1 MSEGSNNQFE
11 AMESELKYI
20 PLDHIRIV
28 NPRCRDRRK
37 FEKIVESIRNLGL
50 KKPIQVSP
58 RRGTSG
64 DGQPHYD
71 LVCGQGRIE
80 AFTSLGYLEIPALV
94 VDASKDDLLIMSLV
108 ENMARRHPS
117 PGDLI
122 IEIERLKQAGYTN
135 VAIGLKLDIA
145 DSMVGGLL
153 SLRNA
158 GEERLLS
165 EAVKGSIP
173 LGVAIDI
180 SKTESPEAQ
189 RELLLAY
196 EGGKLNQASIRVVR
210 RLLMQRRT
218 RGKGQHAHD
227 TQLRKPQTT
236 ADGLVKAFKR
246 ETQRQRSLV
255 RKAKICD
262 AHLMFITTAFRR
274 LTIDEDFTNLLR
286 AERLDTMPAL
296 LAEIIQAER
305 RTV

>member
-1 MSEGSNNQFE
+1 
-11 AMESELKYI
+11 MENEVIFI
-20 PLDHIRIV
+20 PLDRIRIV
-28 NPRCRDRRK
+28 NPRLRDRRK
-37 FEKIVESIRNLGL
+37 FEKIIESIRNLGL

-58 RRGTSG
+58 RQSASA
-64 DGQPHYD
+64 DGQQHYD

-80 AFTSLGYLEIPALV
+80 AFNALGYLEIPALV
-94 VDASKDDLLIMSLV
+94 VEASREDLLIMSLV
-108 ENMARRHPS
+108 ENMARRYPA

-122 IEIERLKQAGYTN
+122 VEIDRLKQAGYSN
-135 VAIGLKLDIA
+135 AAIGKKLDIA
-145 DSMVGGLL
+145 DTMVSGLI

-180 SKTESPEAQ
+180 SRTESPEAQ

-196 EGGKLNQASIRVVR
+196 EGGDLNQASIRVVR

-218 RGKGQHAHD
+218 LGKGLHTHD
-227 TQLRKPQTT
+227 HCLKKGPTT
-236 ADGLVKAFKR
+236 ADGLVKEFKK

-255 RKAKICD
+255 RKAKVCD

-286 AERLDTMPAL
+286 AERLDTMPAF
-296 LAEIIQAER
+296 LAEIIGMER
-305 RTV
+305 RVA

>member
-1 MSEGSNNQFE
+1 
-11 AMESELKYI
+11 MENEVIFI
-20 PLDHIRIV
+20 PLDRIRIV
-28 NPRCRDRRK
+28 NPRLRDRRK
-37 FEKIVESIRNLGL
+37 FEKIIESIRNLGL

-58 RRGTSG
+58 RHGASA
-64 DGQPHYD
+64 DGQQHYD

-80 AFTSLGYLEIPALV
+80 AFNALGYLEIPALV
-94 VDASKDDLLIMSLV
+94 VEASKEDLLIMSLV
-108 ENMARRHPS
+108 ENMARRYPA

-122 IEIERLKQAGYTN
+122 VEIDRLKQAGYSN
-135 VAIGLKLDIA
+135 VAIGKKLDIA
-145 DSMVGGLL
+145 DTMVSGLI

-180 SKTESPEAQ
+180 SRTESPEAQ

-196 EGGKLNQASIRVVR
+196 EGGKLNQAAIRVVR
-210 RLLMQRRT
+210 RVLMQRRT
-218 RGKGQHAHD
+218 LGKGLHTHD
-227 TQLRKPQTT
+227 HQLKKGPTT
-236 ADGLVKAFKR
+236 ADGLVKEFKK

-255 RKAKICD
+255 RKAKVCD

-286 AERLDTMPAL
+286 AERLDTMPAF
-296 LAEIIQAER
+296 LAEIIGMER
-305 RTV
+305 RVA

>member
-1 MSEGSNNQFE
+1 
-11 AMESELKYI
+11 MENEVIFI
-20 PLDHIRIV
+20 PLDRIRIV
-28 NPRCRDRRK
+28 NPRLRDRRK
-37 FEKIVESIRNLGL
+37 FEKIIESIRNLGL
-50 KKPIQVSP
+50 KKPIQVSQRATP
-58 RRGTSG
+58 PA

-80 AFTSLGYLEIPALV
+80 AFHALGHLEIPALV
-94 VDASKDDLLIMSLV
+94 VEASKEDLLIMSLV
-108 ENMARRHPS
+108 ENMARRYPA

-122 IEIERLKQAGYTN
+122 IEIDRLKQAGYSN
-135 VAIGLKLDIA
+135 VAIGKKLDIA
-145 DSMVGGLL
+145 DTMVSGLL

-180 SKTESPEAQ
+180 AKTASPEAQ
-189 RELLLAY
+189 RELLEAY

-218 RGKGQHAHD
+218 LGKGLHTHNN
-227 TQLRKPQTT
+227 QLKKPQET
-236 ADGLVKAFKR
+236 ADGMVKAFKK

-255 RKAKICD
+255 RKAKVCD

-286 AERLDTMPAL
+286 AERLDTMPAF
-296 LAEIIQAER
+296 LAEIVGIER
-305 RTV
+305 RVA

>member
-1 MSEGSNNQFE
+1 
-11 AMESELKYI
+11 MENVIFI
-20 PLDHIRIV
+20 PLDRIRIV
-28 NPRCRDRRK
+28 NPRLRDRRK
-37 FEKIVESIRNLGL
+37 FEKIIESIRNLGL

-58 RRGTSG
+58 RHGASA
-64 DGQPHYD
+64 DGQQHYD

-80 AFTSLGYLEIPALV
+80 AFNALGYLEIPALV
-94 VDASKDDLLIMSLV
+94 VEASKEDLMIMSLV
-108 ENMARRHPS
+108 ENMARRYPA

-122 IEIERLKQAGYTN
+122 VEIDRLKQAGYSN
-135 VAIGLKLDIA
+135 VAIGKKLDIT
-145 DSMVGGLL
+145 DTMVSGLI

-180 SKTESPEAQ
+180 SRTESPEAQ

-196 EGGKLNQASIRVVR
+196 EGGDLNQASIRVVR

-218 RGKGQHAHD
+218 LGKGLHTHD
-227 TQLRKPQTT
+227 HQLKRGPTT
-236 ADGLVKAFKR
+236 ADGLVKEFKK

-255 RKAKICD
+255 RKAKVCD

-286 AERLDTMPAL
+286 AERLDTMPAF
-296 LAEIIQAER
+296 LAEIIGMER
-305 RTV
+305 RVA

>member
-1 MSEGSNNQFE
+1 
-11 AMESELKYI
+11 MENEVIFI
-20 PLDHIRIV
+20 PLDRIRIV
-28 NPRCRDRRK
+28 NPRLRDRRK
-37 FEKIVESIRNLGL
+37 FEKIIESIRNLGL

-58 RRGTSG
+58 RHGASA
-64 DGQPHYD
+64 DGQQHYD

-80 AFTSLGYLEIPALV
+80 AFNALGYLEIPALV
-94 VDASKDDLLIMSLV
+94 VEASKEDLMIMSLV
-108 ENMARRHPS
+108 ENMARRHPA

-122 IEIERLKQAGYTN
+122 AEIGRLKQAGYSN
-135 VAIGLKLDIA
+135 VAIGKKLDIT
-145 DSMVGGLL
+145 DTMVSGLL

-180 SKTESPEAQ
+180 SRTESPEAQ

-196 EGGKLNQASIRVVR
+196 EGGDLNQASIRVVR

-218 RGKGQHAHD
+218 LGKGLHTHD
-227 TQLRKPQTT
+227 HQSKKGPTT
-236 ADGLVKAFKR
+236 ADGLVKEFKK

-255 RKAKICD
+255 RKAKVCD

-286 AERLDTMPAL
+286 AERLDTMPAF
-296 LAEIIQAER
+296 LAEIIGIER
-305 RTV
+305 SVA

>member
-1 MSEGSNNQFE
+1 
-11 AMESELKYI
+11 MENEVIFI
-20 PLDHIRIV
+20 PLDRIRIV
-28 NPRCRDRRK
+28 NPRLRDRRK
-37 FEKIVESIRNLGL
+37 FEKIIESIRNLGL

-58 RRGTSG
+58 RHGASA

-80 AFTSLGYLEIPALV
+80 AFNALGYLEIPALV
-94 VDASKDDLLIMSLV
+94 VVASKEDLMIMSLV
-108 ENMARRHPS
+108 ENMARRYPA

-122 IEIERLKQAGYTN
+122 IEIDRLKQVGYSN
-135 VAIGLKLDIA
+135 VAIGKKLDIA
-145 DSMVGGLL
+145 DTMVSGLL

-173 LGVAIDI
+173 LGVAIEI
-180 SKTESPEAQ
+180 SRAESPEAQ

-196 EGGKLNQASIRVVR
+196 EGGDLNQASIRVVR

-218 RGKGQHAHD
+218 LGKGLHTHD
-227 TQLRKPQTT
+227 NQLKKVPPT
-236 ADGLVKAFKR
+236 ADGMVKEFKK

-255 RKAKICD
+255 RKAKVCD

-286 AERLDTMPAL
+286 AERLDTMPAF
-296 LAEIIQAER
+296 LAEIIGLDR
-305 RTV
+305 RVA